1 METEK
6 VKSSGKVKSLLHSRG
21 QTSHSPRIK
30 KKKKNIAF
38 CFIKSTGLKLDLG
51 SDPTFAIY
59 ELCDFVQDLPPL

>member
-6 VKSSGKVKSLLHSRG
+6 VKSSEKVKSLLHSRG

-30 KKKKNIAF
+30 KKMDIAF
-38 CFIKSTGLKLDLG
+38 CFVKSTGLKLDLG